1 MGKRLL
7 GVAVIVAAGVSAGCS
22 MFGAQVPKCSD
33 TDTLDLVRQIIAE
46 DVGAVGANKL
56 TNETLRLW
64 LNIDLPHASS
74 LEENIKK
81 YTCQAT
87 MVIKDGDGG
96 RHKTQISYTSQLDDN
111 DEHLVHA
118 TTFVGEDRA
127 KLIQALEKALAES
140 STRSPGV
147 AQSTATAPDVMD
159 PAMAAAEAATAAM
172 AADAALTAGVNEP
185 AANTPEQVDENE
197 AIRNRAFSG
206 VGEGGTPKFT
216 DYPVA
221 DIYSGPAAK
230 LDTSSEEARTFK
242 TRISTALSGD
252 PVDFAGE
259 YVSASWGCGTSC
271 GYTTFVNKR
280 TGQVIKGGL
289 GGEMGPR
296 VKKFMPDS
304 ELLIAE
310 GGEVDDDYNSTGNYA
325 FFYRLVNDEFQL
337 ITKVP
342 VPEEIY

>member
-1 MGKRLL
+1 MGKRVL
-7 GVAVIVAAGVSAGCS
+7 GLSALVLASVSTGCS
-22 MFGAQVPKCSD
+22 LLGAQVPKCSD
-33 TDTLDLVRQIIAE
+33 TETLDLVRQIIAQ
-46 DVGAVGANKL
+46 DVGAEGANRL

-64 LNIDLPHASS
+64 LNIDLPHATS

-81 YTCQAT
+81 YTCEAT
-87 MVIKDGDGG
+87 MVIKDGSGG
-96 RHKTQISYTSQLDDN
+96 RHKTQIAYTSQLDDN

-118 TTFVGEDRA
+118 TTFVGQDRA
-127 KLIQALEKALAES
+127 MLIKALETALAAS
-140 STRSPGV
+140 SKS
-147 AQSTATAPDVMD
+147 APVVQDTPTTTEVQD
-159 PAMAAAEAATAAM
+159 PAVAAAEAATAAM
-172 AADAALTAGVNEP
+172 AADAAQTAELAEP
-185 AANTPEQVDENE
+185 VENTPEQVAANE
-197 AIRNRAFSG
+197 AIRERIFSG
-206 VGEGGTPKFT
+206 NGEAGTPKFT

-221 DIYSGPAAK
+221 QIYAGPAAK

-242 TRISTALSGD
+242 TRISTALSGE

-280 TGQVIKGGL
+280 TGQVIKSGL
-289 GGEMGPR
+289 GGEFGPR
-296 VKKFMPDS
+296 VRKFLPNS
-304 ELLIAE
+304 NLLIAE

-325 FFYRLVNDEFQL
+325 FFYRLQDDEFQL